1 METLSINQT
10 GLVNLFSKLDQEPIR
25 EAQFALAR
33 SYLST
38 LPEVGFVQFHEGN
51 PNILVPLVI
60 FDGRDVP
67 DPFRHLPGLDSS
79 AVIYPCN
86 KPVHDLGFV
95 VIQHPDPSAFLNNF
109 GWMIFLILNKLRD
122 LCPRN
127 GFSPAND
134 TFPLLP
140 DQLGL
145 PMYITNESD
154 ILLSCN
160 TTLVQ
165 MLGYRSF
172 PELAKSWK
180 DVISSSAR
188 LQQISLLKDRGY
200 TNSFELKIRHRNGR
214 LLTVKDHCV
223 YKNGTI
229 HGVLFDVTEFLSSA
243 DTIKE
248 ELEIQH
254 LLNNQLINGALALQ
268 KIQTT
273 SIRALARLAEYRD
286 QETGNHLYRICE
298 YSALLA
304 EEVYRRQPF
313 NFHISESYVEDI
325 RLSSMLHDIGKVAVP
340 DSILRKRGGL
350 NVEEWEIMR
359 RHTIWGWQILS
370 QADKELGE
378 QSYLSM
384 ATHIAL
390 HHHERWDG
398 GGYPHGLKGDKI
410 PLSARIEALAD
421 VYDALTSRRPYKPAW
436 SHGEAMVEI
445 KRNRGTQFDPVLTD
459 IFVELEDKIL
469 EIKNKYAD
477 NDS

>member
-1 METLSINQT
+1 MEVALPVQET
-10 GLVNLFSKLDQEPIR
+10 LVNLFSRLDQEPIR

-33 SYLST
+33 SYLLS
-38 LPEVGFVQFHEGN
+38 LPRVKFVQFHESK
-51 PNILVPLVI
+51 PAIIVPLVI
-60 FDGRDVP
+60 SDPHEVP
-67 DPFRHLPGLDSS
+67 DPFRHLPGLEEP
-79 AVIYPCN
+79 ALIYPSS
-86 KPVHDLGFV
+86 KHAPDLGFIL
-95 VIQHPDPSAFLNNF
+95 IQHPEPGAFLREY
-109 GWMIFLILNKLRD
+109 GWLVFLILNKLHD
-122 LCPRN
+122 LAPRN
-127 GFSPAND
+127 GYGTA
-134 TFPLLP
+134 TGAFPLLP

-145 PMYITNESD
+145 PMYITNETD

-160 TTLVQ
+160 ATLYQ

-180 DVISSSAR
+180 DVVSSSAR
-188 LQQISLLKDRGY
+188 NQQLSLLRERGY
-200 TNSFELKIRHRNGR
+200 TSSFELKLRHRNGR
-214 LLTVKDHCV
+214 ILTVKDHCV

-229 HGVLFDVTEFLSSA
+229 HGVLFDVTDFVSNA

-254 LLNNQLINGALALQ
+254 LLNNQLISGALALQ

-313 NFHISESYVEDI
+313 QFHISESYVEDI

-340 DSILRKRGGL
+340 DSILRKRGSL
-350 NVEEWEIMR
+350 SPEEWEIMR

-398 GGYPHGLKGDKI
+398 SGYPHGLKGDKI

-445 KRNRGTQFDPVLTD
+445 KRNRGTHFDPVLTD
-459 IFVELEDKIL
+459 IFIELEDRIL
-469 EIKNKYAD
+469 DIKNRYAD
-477 NDS
+477 PDT